1 MMKIR
6 RFYMATI
13 DKEGVSKLRMDANW
27 SGKKKKKREKMT
39 HCLESLILMLNVRVI
54 IDV

>member
-1 MMKIR
+1 
-6 RFYMATI
+6 MATI
-13 DKEGVSKLRMDANW
+13 DKEGVSKLRMDAKRR
-27 SGKKKKKREKMT
+27 GKKKKREKMT